1 MKQKITLKQIA
12 KELDVSI
19 STVSKALKDS
29 KEIGEETK
37 KKIQAF
43 AKYYKYRPNPLAV
56 SLKNNSAKI
65 IGVIIPE
72 IVHHFFAEV
81 INGVE
86 KTASENGY
94 TVIIASSNEEF
105 EKEVANISS
114 LSDSLIDGFI
124 ISVSKGTLKAK
135 NYAHISNT
143 IELGIPVV
151 LFDRT
156 IDDIVC
162 DKVMVNDRLGAYEG
176 TSELINKGRRKII
189 LITTEDYISIGN
201 ERTQGYIQAHK
212 EAQIKCEQDLIIK
225 CQEKGSR
232 EKNLF
237 SLEKDLEKSL
247 TLNSDIDGI
256 IAVNESYAA
265 VALKVLGKLNIKVPE
280 NVSLICFSDGVI
292 SQFSTP
298 PISALSQHGELMGRK
313 AANLLIE
320 RLKNPERDYQ
330 TEIIECTLID
340 RNSI

>member
-94 TVIIASSNEEF
+94 TVIIASSNENF

-135 NYAHISNT
+135 TYEHISNT

-176 TSELINKGRRKII
+176 TSELIKKGRRKII

-201 ERTQGYIQAHK
+201 ERTQGYIQAHN

-232 EKNLF
+232 VKNLN
-237 SLEKDLEKSL
+237 SLEKALEKSL

-320 RLKNPERDYQ
+320 RLKNPERDYH

>member
-94 TVIIASSNEEF
+94 TVIIASSNENF

-135 NYAHISNT
+135 NYEHISNT

-156 IDDIVC
+156 IDDIDC

-176 TSELINKGRRKII
+176 TSELIKKGRRKII

-201 ERTQGYIQAHK
+201 ERTQGYIQAHN
-212 EAQIKCEQDLIIK
+212 EAKIQCYQDLIIK

-232 EKNLF
+232 EK
-237 SLEKDLEKSL
+237 
-247 TLNSDIDGI
+247 I
-256 IAVNESYAA
+256 
-265 VALKVLGKLNIKVPE
+265 
-280 NVSLICFSDGVI
+280 
-292 SQFSTP
+292 
-298 PISALSQHGELMGRK
+298 
-313 AANLLIE
+313 
-320 RLKNPERDYQ
+320 
-330 TEIIECTLID
+330 
-340 RNSI
+340 

>member
-19 STVSKALKDS
+19 STVSKALKNS

-105 EKEVANISS
+105 EKEVANINS

-135 NYAHISNT
+135 NYEHISDT

-176 TSELINKGRRKII
+176 TSKLINKGRRKII

-201 ERTQGYIQAHK
+201 ERTQGYIQAHN
-212 EAQIKCEQDLIIK
+212 EAKIKFEQDLIIK

-232 EKNLF
+232 EKNLN

-247 TLNSDIDGI
+247 TLNPDIDGI
-256 IAVNESYAA
+256 IAVNESFAA

-313 AANLLIE
+313 AANLLIK
-320 RLKNPERDYQ
+320 RLNNPERDYQ
-330 TEIIECTLID
+330 TEVIECTLID